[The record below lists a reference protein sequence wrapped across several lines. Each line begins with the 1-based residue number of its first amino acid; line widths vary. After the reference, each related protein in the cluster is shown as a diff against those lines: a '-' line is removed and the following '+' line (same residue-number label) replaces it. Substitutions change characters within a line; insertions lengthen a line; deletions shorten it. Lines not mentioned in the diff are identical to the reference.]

1 MHKSRMYR
9 CMIARWRRWNTL
21 KFVKGSCG
29 WYQGGKV
36 EVVTSFLAWIKSNI
50 CGCVSM
56 SNIILEFVYP
66 IHNLL
71 KGCGCSM
78 IGWILRTEIMVFC
91 EGQKLPLSILPGQG
105 DLMLNL
111 LILICLLVCRWLNHL
126 KNTNTMNGR
135 MKIEAGS
142 PVILSLLLLNVE
154 HDDDERWQEMMRD
167 DGDLMKDDKE
177 RRSIENGMIILRWK
191 DVMMMRQLWAQ

>member
-135 MKIEAGS
+135 MKIEGRVTCCSKSTPTECRTWWWWWKATR
-142 PVILSLLLLNVE
+142 N
-154 HDDDERWQEMMRD
+154 DKRQWWFDERWQRTMSYRME
-167 DGDLMKDDKE
+167 
-177 RRSIENGMIILRWK
+177 W
-191 DVMMMRQLWAQ
+191 